1 MLRVSRRTIGLWMK
15 DGKLATIRP
24 SAGVILIPMTS
35 IHELLGDA

>member
-1 MLRVSRRTIGLWMK
+1 MK